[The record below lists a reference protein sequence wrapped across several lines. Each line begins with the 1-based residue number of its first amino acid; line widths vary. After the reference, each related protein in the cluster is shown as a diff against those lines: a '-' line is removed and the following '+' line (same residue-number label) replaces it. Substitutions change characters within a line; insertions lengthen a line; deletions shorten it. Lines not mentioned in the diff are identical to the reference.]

1 MTTTGKPGATG
12 KSEQQFTIGLEFAV
26 EKVVTHQWTLSAL
39 DPSLPPVLSTPAMI
53 GLMEWASADAVKP
66 ELPPGAITVGT
77 RIGVDHLKAITA
89 GATVRATARLAK
101 QEGRFLIFEVEAR
114 SGEHVLGR
122 VFRAVVH
129 TDKFRAKAH
138 TRHKP

>member
-1 MTTTGKPGATG
+1 MTTAGKPTSAG
-12 KSEQQFTIGLEFAV
+12 KSEQQFTFGLESAV
-26 EKVVTHQWTLSAL
+26 ERIVTHEWTLSAL
-39 DPSLPPVLSTPAMI
+39 DPSFPPVLSTPAMI

-66 ELPPGAITVGT
+66 ELPRGSITVGT
-77 RIGVDHLKAITA
+77 RIEVEHLKAITA

-138 TRHKP
+138 TQHKP